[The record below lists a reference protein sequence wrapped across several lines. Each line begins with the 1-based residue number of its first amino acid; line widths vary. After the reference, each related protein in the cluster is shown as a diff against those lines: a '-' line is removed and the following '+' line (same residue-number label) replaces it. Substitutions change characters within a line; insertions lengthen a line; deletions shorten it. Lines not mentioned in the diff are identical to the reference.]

1 MQSSVVT
8 TSMIRYSCL
17 YEIIIIFSLN
27 IENMLDE
34 KEVTD
39 EDDKI
44 ICHVSI
50 MSTGRSIVS
59 LL

>member
-50 MSTGRSIVS
+50 MSTARSIVS